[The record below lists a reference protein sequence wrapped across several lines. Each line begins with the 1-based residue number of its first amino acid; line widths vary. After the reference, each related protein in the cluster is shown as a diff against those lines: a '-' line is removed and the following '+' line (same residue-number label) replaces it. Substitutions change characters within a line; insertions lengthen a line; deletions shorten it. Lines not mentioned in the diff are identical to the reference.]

1 MSNTSGL
8 REFSRQAVRSRIA
21 EVAEELFVAQGFEAT
36 TVDEIAGTVGMSQR
50 TFFRYFA
57 SKEDAALDGFERL
70 SGDFIARLTGRP
82 LPETEWDSLRR
93 AFDVM
98 VEQVEDPERRRHTRA
113 MHRIAGS
120 SPTLLAAYLQRADHM
135 QRRLVEVLVARAEER
150 GERTD
155 ELVLRAVVGSAFACL
170 QAVMSRE
177 SGTEDCAEDGTGDG
191 AGDGTEGDPGGGAE
205 LGALLDTV
213 MAAVRPV
220 RHT

>member
-8 REFSRQAVRSRIA
+8 RELSRQAVRSRIA

-36 TVDEIAGTVGMSQR
+36 TVDEIAETVGMSQR

-70 SGDFIARLTGRP
+70 SDDFLARLTGRP
-82 LPETEWDSLRR
+82 LHETEWDSLRR

-98 VEQVEDPERRRHTRA
+98 VEQVEDPARRRHTRA
-113 MHRIAGS
+113 MHRIAES
-120 SPTLLAAYLQRADHM
+120 SPPLLAAYLQRADRM
-135 QRRLVEVLVARAEER
+135 QQRLLEVLVARAAER
-150 GERTD
+150 GETAD
-155 ELVLRAVVGSAFACL
+155 DLVLRAVVGAAFSCL

-177 SGTEDCAEDGTGDG
+177 SGAEEDTRDDAEDGTKL
-191 AGDGTEGDPGGGAE
+191 GAE
-205 LGALLDTV
+205 LGARLDTV
-213 MAAVRPV
+213 MAAVRPI